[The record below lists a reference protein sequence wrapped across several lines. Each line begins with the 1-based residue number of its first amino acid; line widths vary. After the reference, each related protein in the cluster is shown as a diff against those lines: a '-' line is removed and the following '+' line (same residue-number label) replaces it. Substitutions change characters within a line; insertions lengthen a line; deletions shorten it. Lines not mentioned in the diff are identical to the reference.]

1 MKINIDTEDFFT
13 TRRIAWALILLAVG
27 VLIYHLGF
35 IAGTCHARKHMERM
49 YGGQKFFDARMQGGM
64 PMQDVMYYHGEAMMG
79 AGAAPAM
86 PMYGGKRVIKM
97 DDGLGEQRVIYFKS
111 Q

>member
-13 TRRIAWALILLAVG
+13 TRRIAWTLVLLAVG

-35 IAGTCHARKHMERM
+35 IAGTCHARKHMERL
-49 YGGQKFFDARMQGGM
+49 YGNHRFFDTRMYGGM
-64 PMQDVMYYHGEAMMG
+64 PMQDTMYYYGDAMMG

-86 PMYGGKRVIKM
+86 PMRGEKRTFKM
-97 DDGLGEQRVIYFKS
+97 DDGIGEQRVIFFKS